1 MQKVVQELYGLIN
14 YGELKRRI
22 GFSNDKN
29 WSKLYEMIYHG
40 STKVRSKG
48 KLWKVKTP
56 HCRALRKLNCLE
68 GIMIFIFLA
77 IVLCIC
83 CILYFSDTIGDLKL
97 PGKVSVELRPRD
109 MDTWALV
116 QSLAM
121 NPRIRATVELQ
132 KPLSMLL
139 AYLENR
145 WQTENRKLVSFQ
157 FDGL

>member
-22 GFSNDKN
+22 GFCNDKN

-68 GIMIFIFLA
+68 GIMYFFFFL
-77 IVLCIC
+77 LF
-83 CILYFSDTIGDLKL
+83 LYFVLMQFTFFQI
-97 PGKVSVELRPRD
+97 
-109 MDTWALV
+109 
-116 QSLAM
+116 
-121 NPRIRATVELQ
+121 
-132 KPLSMLL
+132 LL
-139 AYLENR
+139 E
-145 WQTENRKLVSFQ
+145 T
-157 FDGL
+157 